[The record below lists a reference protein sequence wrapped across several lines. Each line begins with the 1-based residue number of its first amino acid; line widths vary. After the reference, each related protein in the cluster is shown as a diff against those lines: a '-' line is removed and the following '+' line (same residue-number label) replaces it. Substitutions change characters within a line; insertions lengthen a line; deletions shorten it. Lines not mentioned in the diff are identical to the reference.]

1 MTQERDPEI
10 QALLDKQAIAELVTS
25 YCRAI
30 DRRDV
35 EAIRALYHPDSVD
48 DHGSYFQGSGMA
60 YIDTIAS
67 LWEPMET
74 LQHHATM
81 INTRLEGNY
90 AESESYGLHFMQMRT
105 PDGLEDIVVGGR
117 FLDKFE
123 RRNNVWKFLHRTHTI
138 DWSTLSKPSRLSVT
152 GPMFD
157 GSLRAEKDGTD
168 PSYTFFRLFKR
179 GT

>member
-1 MTQERDPEI
+1 
-10 QALLDKQAIAELVTS
+10 
-25 YCRAI
+25 
-30 DRRDV
+30 
-35 EAIRALYHPDSVD
+35 
-48 DHGSYFQGSGMA
+48 MA

-81 INTRLEGNY
+81 INIRLEGNY

-105 PDGLEDIVVGGR
+105 PAGLEDIVVGGR

-157 GSLRAEKDGTD
+157 GSLRAEKDETD

-179 GT
+179 GTWSTPHTSTSVRQSHQRKRGKWSNLDGRQPIP